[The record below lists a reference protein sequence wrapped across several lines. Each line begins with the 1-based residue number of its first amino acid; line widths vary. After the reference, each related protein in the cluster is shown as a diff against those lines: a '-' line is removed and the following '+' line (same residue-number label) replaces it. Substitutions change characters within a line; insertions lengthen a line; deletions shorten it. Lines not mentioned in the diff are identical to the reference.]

1 MRRESILL
9 SMILA
14 GLLLL
19 LGSTSC
25 LAAEKMTLQESIDI
39 ALKQSL
45 IVHSAREGVAGARAQ
60 EREAFTGF
68 LPKFSTSYGYTR
80 LNEDPGMTVT
90 GLGSFTTGTRDNYT
104 WATEVRQPLFAG
116 GGIVANWRA
125 GRLGAE
131 IARSDE
137 QAAVNDLVLDVKTAY
152 FSVLKAQRLAEA
164 ARQAVELLQAHRNMA
179 KDFFDVGMVPKNDV
193 LRAEVELANGMYNLT
208 KVENALEM
216 TRANFNTVLRRDV
229 NEPVVLEDMPDLRPF
244 DGSLADLRKQALEG
258 RPEIKSYAM
267 KTEQADRYVDAARS
281 EFFPAIS
288 AVGHYERFG
297 DTPGVSGSPYQDAE
311 SWYVGGMLS
320 WNFWEWGRTKYRVD
334 SVKSRRNQVQNALEG
349 MKDQVTLEVKNAW
362 LQLDEARK
370 QVGVTKK
377 AIEQAEENFRMSQE
391 RYREQVGT
399 ATEVL
404 DAQTLLTRSRS
415 DHAGALADYHI
426 GLARLER
433 AMGRR

>member
-1 MRRESILL
+1 
-9 SMILA
+9 MILA
-14 GLLLL
+14 GLFLF
-19 LGSTSC
+19 LGSTAS
-25 LAAEKMTLQESIDI
+25 LAGEKMTLQESIDI

-45 IVHSAREGVAGARAQ
+45 LIHSAREGVAGAQAQ

-68 LPKFSTSYGYTR
+68 LPKLSTSYGYNR
-80 LNEDPGMTVT
+80 LNEDPTMTVPT
-90 GLGSFTTGTRDNYT
+90 LGTFGTGTRDNYT

-125 GRLGAE
+125 GKLGAE
-131 IARSDE
+131 IARTDE
-137 QAAVNDLVLDVKTAY
+137 QAAVNDLVLDVKTTY
-152 FSVLKAQRLAEA
+152 FSVLKAQRIAGA

-179 KDFFDVGMVPKNDV
+179 KDFFDVGMVPRNDV
-193 LRAEVELANGMYNLT
+193 LRAEVELANGTYNLT
-208 KVENALEM
+208 KAENVLEM
-216 TRANFNTVLRRDV
+216 AKANFNTILRRDV
-229 NEPVVLEDMPDLRPF
+229 NEPVALEDIPDLRPF
-244 DGSLADLRKQALEG
+244 DGSIENMRKQALEN
-258 RPEIKSYAM
+258 RPELRSYAM

-281 EFFPAIS
+281 EFFPTIS

-334 SVKSRRNQVQNALEG
+334 SVKSRRNQVQDALEG
-349 MKDQVTLEVKNAW
+349 MKDRVTLEVKNAW

-370 QVGVTKK
+370 QVAVTKK

>member
-1 MRRESILL
+1 
-9 SMILA
+9 
-14 GLLLL
+14 
-19 LGSTSC
+19 
-25 LAAEKMTLQESIDI
+25 
-39 ALKQSL
+39 
-45 IVHSAREGVAGARAQ
+45 
-60 EREAFTGF
+60 
-68 LPKFSTSYGYTR
+68 
-80 LNEDPGMTVT
+80 MTVT

-152 FSVLKAQRLAEA
+152 FNVLKAQRLVEA

-193 LRAEVELANGMYNLT
+193 LRAEVELANGTYNLT
-208 KVENALEM
+208 KVGNALEM

-229 NEPVVLEDMPDLRPF
+229 NEPVVLEDVPDLRPV
-244 DGSLADLRKQALEG
+244 DGSLADVRKQALEG

-281 EFFPAIS
+281 EFFPTIS

-334 SVKSRRNQVQNALEG
+334 AVKSRRNQAQNALEG
-349 MKDQVTLEVKNAW
+349 LKDQVTLEVKNAW
-362 LQLDEARK
+362 LQLEEARK

-404 DAQTLLTRSRS
+404 DAQTLLTRARS

-426 GLARLER
+426 SLARLER
-433 AMGRR
+433 ATGRR

>member
-9 SMILA
+9 STVLA
-14 GLLLL
+14 GLFLLS
-19 LGSTSC
+19 GGPPC
-25 LAAEKMTLQESIDI
+25 LAAEKAPLGESSDPAGTQRLI
-39 ALKQSL
+39 AR
-45 IVHSAREGVAGARAQ
+45 APGGGVGGAGAGGGG
-60 EREAFTGF
+60 AFGGS
-68 LPKFSTSYGYTR
+68 LPNFPTSSGYTR

-152 FSVLKAQRLAEA
+152 FNVLKAQRLAEA

-193 LRAEVELANGMYNLT
+193 LRAEVELANGTYNLT

-229 NEPVVLEDMPDLRPF
+229 NEPVVLEDISELRPF